1 MNLVK
6 QLGEVAFGTRLR
18 LLTERF
24 MQDGAKVYSSQNVD
38 FEPRWFIMYYLLSK
52 KSPLSISEITA
63 EIGYT
68 QPAVTQIANLMEK
81 KGIIKVVKDKGDT
94 RKKLLVLSTKGKEL
108 LPQLEPIWKGFELA
122 VKEIFEKIGFDAL
135 LVIDKIENELDKKEM
150 YQRVIEKVKQK
161 QSDEVEVI
169 DYSPEYRDKF
179 RELNYEWLEKH
190 FSVEEED
197 KKLLLHPEEEI
208 LNKGGIIL
216 FAKVNGEISG
226 TVALIN
232 HGEKGYELAKMGV
245 TEKHQSRQIGKKLAF
260 ALIARARKMKAD
272 KIFLETNKKLEK
284 AMNLYKQLGFELVE
298 FNDIS
303 KYSRA
308 TIKMELKLK

>member
-94 RKKLLVLSTKGKEL
+94 RKKLLVLSPKGKEL
-108 LPQLEPIWKGFELA
+108 LPKLEPIWKGFELA

-150 YQRVIEKVKQK
+150 YERVIEKVKQK
-161 QSDEVEVI
+161 QSEEVEI
-169 DYSPEYRDKF
+169 INYSPEFKDKF
-179 RELNYEWLEKH
+179 RELNYEWLEKY
-190 FSVEEED
+190 FSVEDED
-197 KKLLLHPEEEI
+197 KKLLLYPEEEI
-208 LNKGGIIL
+208 LDKGGAIL
-216 FAKVNGEISG
+216 FAKVDGEVAG

-245 TEKHQSRQIGKKLAF
+245 KEKYQSRQVGKMLAT
-260 ALIARARKMKAD
+260 ALITKARKMKAD
-272 KIFLETNKKLEK
+272 MIFLETNKKLEK
-284 AMNLYKQLGFELVE
+284 AMNLYKKLGFELVE
-298 FNDIS
+298 FNDVS
-303 KYSRA
+303 KYARS

>member
-94 RKKLLVLSTKGKEL
+94 RKKLLVLSPKGKEL
-108 LPQLEPIWKGFELA
+108 LPKLEPIWKGFELA
-122 VKEIFEKIGFDAL
+122 VKEIFEKIGYDAL

-150 YQRVIEKVKQK
+150 YDRVIEKIKEK
-161 QSDEVEVI
+161 QSEDIEII
-169 DYSPEYRDKF
+169 DYSPEYKDKF
-179 RELNYEWLEKH
+179 RELNYEWLEKY

-197 KKLLLHPEEEI
+197 KKLLLYPEEEI
-208 LNKGGIIL
+208 LSKGGTIL
-216 FAKVNGEISG
+216 FAKIDGEIAG

-245 TEKHQSRQIGKKLAF
+245 TENQQSRQIGKKLAK
-260 ALIARARKMKAD
+260 ALIEKAKKMKLE

-298 FNDIS
+298 FNDVS
-303 KYSRA
+303 KYQRS
-308 TIKMELKLK
+308 TIKMELKIK